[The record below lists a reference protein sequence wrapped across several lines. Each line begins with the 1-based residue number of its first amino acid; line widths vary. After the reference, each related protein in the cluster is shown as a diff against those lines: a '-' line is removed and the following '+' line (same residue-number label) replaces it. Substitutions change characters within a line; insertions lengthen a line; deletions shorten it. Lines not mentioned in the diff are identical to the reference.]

1 MSERLEATAKL
12 YDEAARELDQAARH
26 CEVAARHFRD
36 GEVPRGAAHA
46 WRHAGIS
53 WRPNRVSTN
62 RRASTPAA
70 RCPKPDNASYN
81 LSLGLFGRGPSTVYV
96 DLDVDPRHVVD
107 AVKRH

>member
-46 WRHAGIS
+46 W
-53 WRPNRVSTN
+53 
-62 RRASTPAA
+62 AA
-70 RCPKPDNASYN
+70 RGHLVEAESRLDEQAREHSGR
-81 LSLGLFGRGPSTVYV
+81 SLPE
-96 DLDVDPRHVVD
+96 
-107 AVKRH
+107 A